1 MDSAALTALVDRWHP
16 ETHTFHLAC
25 GETTVMLQDVVMIL
39 GLPIDGHSVGGP
51 MSPGGWRDSVGA
63 AISIHPP
70 PPDLP
75 IDKKEK
81 KPSGIHSS
89 WLTTNFD
96 TYPKG
101 AEDMVDELCF
111 SILIQFVC
119 N

>member
-1 MDSAALTALVDRWHP
+1 VARCPQAGGGTPSGLLS
-16 ETHTFHLAC
+16 TF
-25 GETTVMLQDVVMIL
+25 T
-39 GLPIDGHSVGGP
+39 
-51 MSPGGWRDSVGA
+51 
-63 AISIHPP
+63 PP